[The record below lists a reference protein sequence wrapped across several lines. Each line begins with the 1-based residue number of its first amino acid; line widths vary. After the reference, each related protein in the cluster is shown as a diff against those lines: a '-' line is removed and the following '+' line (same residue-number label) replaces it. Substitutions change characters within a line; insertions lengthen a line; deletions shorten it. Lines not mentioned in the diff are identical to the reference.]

1 MEEEN
6 FNWLET
12 FIEIQN
18 NKDVKL
24 SNDFKI
30 LNSNNIDT
38 NELTKH
44 EPDKDAGT
52 VELNYKDEKVKE
64 TDGYNYTKGALA
76 FLRDMPEET
85 VKSLMLAF
93 LNGVDV
99 TANASAVI
107 FNAMVSVDP
116 AMEAAFQ
123 NKDLAKF
130 QKSFNANVQTFSK
143 YLEGEK
149 KQVKEIGET
158 SGENSKGAEFVAM
171 IVQDTP
177 YALPIYKKFKSMGV
191 PSYFAL
197 PLAYGMGSGIA
208 FDDDATL
215 FLNSEQV
222 QSFKEMIKVLP
233 NSSEEKIYNTTFRML
248 EGTSLGFLIPKV
260 FQGLKFAK
268 NTIPKY
274 MTPQTSIAVGAAAA
288 TGAAVDKANSEEI
301 QTFDPEVVKKLTNV
315 IEGETIEAVIDGL
328 ANGVPDSELLKL
340 LEGEFEPSDLDLIK
354 KELGITKTTNQEKL
368 IFDPEVVKK
377 LTNVMEGYRIQDVI
391 DGLAN
396 GLPDSELL
404 GFLEGEFEPSDLNL
418 IKKEL
423 GIKEPTTDAE
433 IDKAYGEGASEKAMI
448 KALKKP
454 TNQDMQNTITAAEK
468 ADDQILFFNE
478 NDMTETKEDE
488 PINAYIT
495 ITDPQALARSDIVF
509 YDDET
514 MEQMTYNKVNEND
527 DNWIILNKDRET
539 TSYKQ

>member
-1 MEEEN
+1 
-6 FNWLET
+6 
-12 FIEIQN
+12 
-18 NKDVKL
+18 
-24 SNDFKI
+24 
-30 LNSNNIDT
+30 
-38 NELTKH
+38 
-44 EPDKDAGT
+44 
-52 VELNYKDEKVKE
+52 
-64 TDGYNYTKGALA
+64 
-76 FLRDMPEET
+76 
-85 VKSLMLAF
+85 
-93 LNGVDV
+93 
-99 TANASAVI
+99 
-107 FNAMVSVDP
+107 MVSVDP

-149 KQVKEIGET
+149 KQVKEIGIL
-158 SGENSKGAEFVAM
+158 GENSKGAEFVAM

-268 NTIPKY
+268 KHPSES

-340 LEGEFEPSDLDLIK
+340 LEGTVVNVPPKKDFLSYGSSSKNLYLILL
-354 KELGITKTTNQEKL
+354 ENQ
-368 IFDPEVVKK
+368 
-377 LTNVMEGYRIQDVI
+377 
-391 DGLAN
+391 
-396 GLPDSELL
+396 
-404 GFLEGEFEPSDLNL
+404 
-418 IKKEL
+418 
-423 GIKEPTTDAE
+423 
-433 IDKAYGEGASEKAMI
+433 
-448 KALKKP
+448 
-454 TNQDMQNTITAAEK
+454 
-468 ADDQILFFNE
+468 
-478 NDMTETKEDE
+478 
-488 PINAYIT
+488 
-495 ITDPQALARSDIVF
+495 
-509 YDDET
+509 
-514 MEQMTYNKVNEND
+514 
-527 DNWIILNKDRET
+527 
-539 TSYKQ
+539 